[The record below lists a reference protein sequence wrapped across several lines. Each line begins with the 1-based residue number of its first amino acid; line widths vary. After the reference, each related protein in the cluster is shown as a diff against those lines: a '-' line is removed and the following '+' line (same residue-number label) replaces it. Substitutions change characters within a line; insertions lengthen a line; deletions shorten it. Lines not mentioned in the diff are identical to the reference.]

1 MNFLLLNTV
10 PPSGGPDMLLIM
22 MIAFIAIIGYQVYSG
37 KKRNKETVNFLD
49 ALNKGANVVTN
60 THIHGKVAKVDTDT
74 LILEIESGARF
85 KINKSGISKELTEQA
100 YK

>member
-1 MNFLLLNTV
+1 MKSFFPQV
-10 PPSGGPDMLLIM
+10 LIT
-22 MIAFIAIIGYQVYSG
+22 AV
-37 KKRNKETVNFLD
+37 RNGDIEKARV

-60 THIHGKVAKVDTDT
+60 THIHGKIAKVDTDT